1 MDDQD
6 LKNVKI
12 PVWVIIVMVVS
23 TLLSL
28 GFLLVMLQRDFEL
41 DKILY
46 FFLSIVL
53 LIVIAT
59 IFYFIKKT
67 FKRMFRRNKREE
79 KIDKRTSKFV
89 ESEGDFNN
97 KTSEIDSATV
107 ESTFLS
113 EDNGVKLAKK
123 EKTDEYLGGN
133 NRSDIFRY

>member
-23 TLLSL
+23 TFLSL
-28 GFLLVMLQRDFEL
+28 GFLLVMLQRDFDL

-46 FFLSIVL
+46 FFLSIIL
-53 LIVIAT
+53 FIVIAT

-67 FKRMFRRNKREE
+67 FKKMFRRNKREE
-79 KIDKRTSKFV
+79 KVDKKSRRFID
-89 ESEGDFNN
+89 SEDDFND
-97 KTSEIDSATV
+97 KTSEIDSVTV
-107 ESTFLS
+107 EPTFLS
-113 EDNGVKLAKK
+113 EDNSVKLAKK

>member
-23 TLLSL
+23 TFLSL
-28 GFLLVMLQRDFEL
+28 GFLLVMLQRDFDL

-46 FFLSIVL
+46 FFLSIIL

-67 FKRMFRRNKREE
+67 FKKMFRINKREE
-79 KIDKRTSKFV
+79 KVDKKSRRFID
-89 ESEGDFNN
+89 SEDDFND
-97 KTSEIDSATV
+97 KTSEIDSVTV
-107 ESTFLS
+107 EPTFLS
-113 EDNGVKLAKK
+113 EDNSVKLAKK

>member
-23 TLLSL
+23 TFLSL
-28 GFLLVMLQRDFEL
+28 GFLLVMLQRDFDL

-46 FFLSIVL
+46 FFLSIIL

-67 FKRMFRRNKREE
+67 FKKMFRRNKREE
-79 KIDKRTSKFV
+79 KVDKKSRRFID
-89 ESEGDFNN
+89 SEDDFND
-97 KTSEIDSATV
+97 KTSEINSATV
-107 ESTFLS
+107 EPTFLS
-113 EDNGVKLAKK
+113 EDNSVKLAKK

>member
-23 TLLSL
+23 TFLSL
-28 GFLLVMLQRDFEL
+28 GFLLVMLQRDFDL

-46 FFLSIVL
+46 FFLSIIL

-67 FKRMFRRNKREE
+67 FKKMFRRNKIEDKVDKKSRRF
-79 KIDKRTSKFV
+79 ID
-89 ESEGDFNN
+89 SEDDFND
-97 KTSEIDSATV
+97 KTSEINSATV
-107 ESTFLS
+107 EPTFLS
-113 EDNGVKLAKK
+113 EDNSVKLAKK

>member
-23 TLLSL
+23 TFLSL
-28 GFLLVMLQRDFEL
+28 GFLLVMLQRDFDL

-46 FFLSIVL
+46 FFLSIIL

-67 FKRMFRRNKREE
+67 FKKMFRRNKRED
-79 KIDKRTSKFV
+79 KVDKKSRRFID
-89 ESEGDFNN
+89 SEDDFND
-97 KTSEIDSATV
+97 KTSEINSATV
-107 ESTFLS
+107 EPTFLS
-113 EDNGVKLAKK
+113 EDNSVKLAKK
-123 EKTDEYLGGN
+123 EKIDEYLGGN

>member
-12 PVWVIIVMVVS
+12 PIWVIIVMVVS
-23 TLLSL
+23 TFLSL
-28 GFLLVMLQRDFEL
+28 GFLLVMLQRDFDL

-46 FFLSIVL
+46 FFLSIIL

-59 IFYFIKKT
+59 IFYFIKKA
-67 FKRMFRRNKREE
+67 FKKMFQRNKKEE
-79 KIDKRTSKFV
+79 KVDKKSRRFID
-89 ESEGDFNN
+89 SEDDFND
-97 KTSEIDSATV
+97 KTSEINSATV
-107 ESTFLS
+107 EPTFLS
-113 EDNGVKLAKK
+113 EDNSVKLAKK

>member
-6 LKNVKI
+6 LRNVKI

-23 TLLSL
+23 TVMSL

-46 FFLSIVL
+46 FFLSIIL

-67 FKRMFRRNKREE
+67 FKRMFRRNRREQKTGE
-79 KIDKRTSKFV
+79 KSRHFV
-89 ESEGDFNN
+89 EQEDDFDD
-97 KTSEIDSATV
+97 KTSEVNPVTV
-107 ESTFLS
+107 EPTFIS
-113 EDNGVKLAKK
+113 EDNGVKLAQK